1 MEEPAS
7 LFLILAIIILII
19 LSAFFSGSETALL
32 SFSRLRLK
40 HLARKGDR
48 RALVILA
55 LLKRP
60 DRLLGTILVGN
71 NLVNTAAVSI
81 ATYLVASWV
90 SDRENAVLI
99 TTVVMTLL
107 ILIFGEI
114 TPKTFAAR
122 HPEGASFVITPA
134 IRSLMALFS
143 PVVRGLTFFT
153 NRLLNL
159 LKIQRSEFFPS
170 LSEEEIR
177 SIIHLGYEEG
187 IVGKE
192 KRRMLHAIFR
202 MGEVVV
208 KDVMIPRGSIT
219 ALEVNTPLPQ
229 VVEAIKATGHSR
241 LPVYEEEL
249 ENIIGVVHSKEL
261 IGASPE
267 DFSLRRLMRKPYFV
281 PESAR
286 IGTVLRDMQKRRI
299 HLALVVDEYGGLEG
313 MVTLEDIL
321 EEIVGEIRDEYDIEE
336 KETITTLPD
345 GTALVDGKASINDIN
360 ETLNLSIEPGPDHTL
375 AGFILTKLGRIPE
388 AKEEFTIDGLRLT
401 IEEVSRRTIKRVRLQ
416 RMELGGN

>member
-7 LFLILAIIILII
+7 LLLILAIFILLI

-32 SFSRLRLK
+32 SFPRLRLK

-48 RALVILA
+48 RAVVILA

-81 ATYLVASWV
+81 ATYLVASWMT
-90 SDRENAVLI
+90 DKEQAVLI

-107 ILIFGEI
+107 LLIFGEI

-122 HPEGASFVITPA
+122 HPEGVSFFITPL
-134 IRSLMALFS
+134 IRGIMALLS
-143 PVVRGLTFFT
+143 PIVRGLTFFT

-159 LKIQRSEFFPS
+159 FKVEKSEFFPS

-177 SIIHLGYEEG
+177 SIIHMGYEEG
-187 IVGKE
+187 VVGKE

-202 MGEVVV
+202 MGETMV
-208 KDVMIPRGSIT
+208 KDVMLPRGIMT
-219 ALEVNTPLPQ
+219 ALEVNTPLSK
-229 VVEAIKATGHSR
+229 VVEVIRATGHSR
-241 LPVYEEEL
+241 IPVYEGEL
-249 ENIIGVVHSKEL
+249 ENIIGVVHTKDL
-261 IGASPE
+261 IGACQG
-267 DFSLRRLMRKPYFV
+267 DFDLRRVMRKPYFV

-286 IGTVLRDMQKRRI
+286 IGTVLRDMQKRRV

-336 KETITTLPD
+336 KELITTLPD

-360 ETLNLSIEPGPDHTL
+360 EALNLSIEPGPDHTL

-388 AKEEFTIDGLRLT
+388 AKEELIIDGLKLS
-401 IEEVSRRTIKRVRLQ
+401 IEEVSRRTIKRVRVQ
-416 RMELGGN
+416 KVDPGGN